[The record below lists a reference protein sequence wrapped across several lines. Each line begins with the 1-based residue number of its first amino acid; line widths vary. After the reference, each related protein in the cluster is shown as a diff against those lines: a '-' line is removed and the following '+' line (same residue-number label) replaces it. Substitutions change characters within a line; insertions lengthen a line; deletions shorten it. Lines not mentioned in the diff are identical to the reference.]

1 MEDIE
6 ITTLPVADTR
16 DLPKLRTLGYTA
28 DGSAAQL
35 PVTALVPQTIKA
47 ASIDFPSGRFIA
59 CQPFIPGTSEVYVN
73 GLRYFLGTDYME
85 LSGNA
90 SSEGFI
96 LPGIDSTD
104 EIVLKAVVVIPQEK
118 ATPKAAPTTLRTPL
132 TN

>member
-6 ITTLPVADTR
+6 ITTLPVADPR
-16 DLPKLRTLGYTA
+16 DFPKLRTLGYTA

-47 ASIDFPSGRFIA
+47 ATIDFPSGRFVA
-59 CQPFIPGTSEVYVN
+59 CQPFVPGTSEVYVN
-73 GLRYFLGTDYME
+73 GLRYFPGTDYME

-90 SSEGFI
+90 LSEGFI

-104 EIVLKAVVVIPQEK
+104 EIVLKAVVVTPQEK
-118 ATPKAAPTTLRTPL
+118 AAPKAAPTTRRAPL